1 MHQTD
6 SLFHKRA
13 AGMGF
18 IFGFDV
24 DNHAINTVPKETVV
38 RITKAESGGIGT
50 AEAWSG
56 ARTGKGPDGEDRF
69 MQRYLTGQIVTIK
82 GASG

>member
-24 DNHAINTVPKETVV
+24 DNHAINTVPKETLVK
-38 RITKAESGGIGT
+38 ITLAEKGGLNGQG
-50 AEAWSG
+50 AWSG
-56 ARTGKGPDGEDRF
+56 ATANSPGNEGRT
-69 MQRYLTGQIVTIK
+69 MQEYLGGRLVSIK
-82 GASG
+82 GRLS